1 MILFSRTAL
10 IDPEIQLSAQRLSTR
25 FSFFGLGFATAAWAP
40 LIPFAQQRLHF
51 NHADFGLL
59 LLCSSLGAMLLC
71 LQQVKLFSVLVV
83 VCRSGSLYS
92 CLPFYCQA

>member
-40 LIPFAQQRLHF
+40 LIRGGPT
-51 NHADFGLL
+51 
-59 LLCSSLGAMLLC
+59 C
-71 LQQVKLFSVLVV
+71 LNN
-83 VCRSGSLYS
+83 
-92 CLPFYCQA
+92 

>member
-51 NHADFGLL
+51 NHANFFWFVAIMQRLR
-59 LLCSSLGAMLLC
+59 CNASYAYN
-71 LQQVKLFSVLVV
+71 
-83 VCRSGSLYS
+83 R
-92 CLPFYCQA
+92 